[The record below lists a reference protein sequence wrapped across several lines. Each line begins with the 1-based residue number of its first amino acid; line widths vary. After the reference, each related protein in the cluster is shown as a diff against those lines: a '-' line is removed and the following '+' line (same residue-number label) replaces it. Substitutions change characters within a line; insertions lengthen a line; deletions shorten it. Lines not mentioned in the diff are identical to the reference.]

1 MTLLAGS
8 ETASSEGRASRHA
21 PGLGPWTLAGLAG
34 GLGLVAL
41 VVGGFAGFVA
51 LLLNMAVVEPDSA
64 PVFSEQFGSDAG
76 VLPVGAHGAVTAS
89 VEDGRYVIRT
99 DTGGLQSLSFPEFAA
114 SDFVYVEFQAQL
126 LESTSTADGVGL
138 LVAQGDGDAYIIDI
152 SGRDGAV
159 VLMRQG
165 REVTAVTDTSGV
177 DPTEPVNVR
186 FSVQAMSDVTAIGLE
201 TDESLAY
208 HLDSE
213 NIGGGFTHV
222 ALAVWSADGPAVVAF
237 DDVQVTVEEGALR

>member
-1 MTLLAGS
+1 M
-8 ETASSEGRASRHA
+8 
-21 PGLGPWTLAGLAG
+21 
-34 GLGLVAL
+34 AL

-138 LVAQGDGDAYIIDI
+138 LVAQDDGDAYIIDI

-165 REVTAVTDTSGV
+165 RAVTAVTDTSGV
-177 DPTEPVNVR
+177 DPTEPVTVR
-186 FSVQAMSDVTAIGLE
+186 FSVRAMSDSTAIGLE
-201 TDESLAY
+201 TDESMAFSQ
-208 HLDSE
+208 DSE
-213 NIGGGFTHV
+213 DIGGGFTHV
-222 ALAVWSADGPAVVAF
+222 ALTVWSADGPAAVAF
-237 DDVQVTVEEGALR
+237 DDVQVKVEEGALR